1 MPIRRFLWIAFV
13 LMILVVV
20 PTLAQAQTG
29 VITLTGIVGEVRTDA
44 LVVNGL
50 TISLAETTA
59 PAGLVV
65 GAQISVTGTL
75 RADGVIVAQVI
86 IIIAPPGLTATPTS
100 THTPMPTLTAIAD
113 PSMTPTLTAT
123 PDPLASPTATPITP
137 DDDDVVIVIEG
148 PVMAIQ
154 INIITIYDIDIAVA
168 PNDPVLTVIQIGDI
182 VRVEGILYSP
192 GDDDDDD
199 DDFSGILI
207 GIGDADIDITIIA
220 ITIIIVDID
229 VFIGD
234 DGAVW
239 RDDGECANPPP
250 PWAPAHGWRARCEGG
265 DHPGRGRGDDDDDDD

>member
-1 MPIRRFLWIAFV
+1 MPIRRFLWIVFV
-13 LMILVVV
+13 LIVLAVV

-29 VITLTGIVGEVRTDA
+29 VITLTGIVSEVRADA
-44 LVVNGL
+44 VVVNGL

-86 IIIAPPGLTATPTS
+86 IIIAPPGVTATPTA
-100 THTPMPTLTAIAD
+100 TLTPVPTLTAVID
-113 PSMTPTLTAT
+113 PSVTPTLTAT
-123 PDPLASPTATPITP
+123 PNPLASPTATPITP
-137 DDDDVVIVIEG
+137 DDDDVIIVIEG
-148 PVMAIQ
+148 PVIAIQ

-168 PNDPVLTVIQIGDI
+168 PDDPLLTVIQIGDI
-182 VRVEGILYSP
+182 VRVEGILFSP
-192 GDDDDDD
+192 GDDD
-199 DDFSGILI
+199 DDFSGILV
-207 GIGDADIDITIIA
+207 GLGDADIDITIIA

-229 VFIGD
+229 VFVGD

-239 RDDGECANPPP
+239 RDDGDCGSPPP